1 MHMTGRQSRYSSEEY
16 IEPPHGFCP
25 GCGVALALRQFLKA
39 VGDRIVLVMVPG
51 CASPSV
57 LFPKPSLAHN
67 GRQLDVIASTFGSAS
82 IFAGG
87 IKSGLE
93 ARGEMETHV
102 VAWAGDGATFDIGFG
117 ALSASAERNENI
129 VYVCYDNEAY
139 MNTGNQRSGATPWGA
154 KTATNPYPQVKHE
167 NKKDIMWIMMGHGVP
182 YAATAT
188 ISYADDLMAKAKKAA
203 KIKGF
208 RFLHILTPCVAGWG
222 YRSELTVELSRLA
235 VETGVFPLLEI
246 EDGTKLTIN
255 RTPKRRSLEEYINAQ
270 GRFKHMTAADID
282 HFRGDIEKRWKRL
295 QYLADMR
302 EKNA

>member
-1 MHMTGRQSRYSSEEY
+1 MTKRPSRYSSEEC

-25 GCGVALALRQFLKA
+25 GCGVALALRYFLKA
-39 VGDRIVLVMVPG
+39 VGDQVVLVMVPG

-57 LFPKPSLAHN
+57 LFPKPSLIHE
-67 GRQLDVIASTFGSAS
+67 GRQLEVIASTFGSAS

-93 ARGEMETHV
+93 ARGETQTHV

-129 VYVCYDNEAY
+129 IYVCYDNEAY

-154 KTATNPYPQVKHE
+154 KTSTNPGPDFKHE
-167 NKKDIMWIMMGHGVP
+167 SKKDIMWIMMGHGVP

-188 ISYADDLMAKAKKAA
+188 ISDADDLMAKAKKATE
-203 KIKGF
+203 IRGF

-246 EDGTKLTIN
+246 ENGTKVTIN
-255 RTPKRRSLEEYINAQ
+255 RNPKRRPLEEYVKAQ

-282 HFRGDIEKRWKRL
+282 QFRGYIEKRWETL
-295 QYLADMR
+295 EYLAHR
-302 EKNA
+302 KQG